1 MPQQEKKQGQLIQAF
16 GLQAAII
23 LVVSSIIGSGVYKK
37 VAPMS
42 DKLESA
48 DLVLLAWLLAGIISM
63 LGVLTTAE
71 IAGMVSGSGGPFAYF
86 NRIYGR
92 TFAFF
97 YGWSSFTAIQSAS
110 IAAIAYVFAHSF
122 NAVVPLPRL
131 DAAAEAFNILGI
143 FYPLQNLGV
152 KLAAVGLIVLL
163 VGINYR
169 GVRQGGS
176 VSNIITNTVIAS
188 IILIII
194 LGLTMGVG
202 SMVNFQTPASTYPPD
217 SFSSGNFG
225 FVTALFAAMLSAFWA
240 YEGWITL
247 GFMAGEIKDP
257 TRNIPRSLI
266 FGTLIVIAIYLLINF
281 VYLYVLPMDEMI
293 AVAKDTNKIAAI
305 EVIRRLFGDTG
316 VLLLSVLIV
325 VTTAG
330 CTNTTIMA
338 SARIYYAMAAQG
350 IFFNK
355 AAHIHPRYHTPG
367 NALIYQ
373 AIVSCL
379 LVFSGSFD
387 QLTDMLVFVQFIF
400 YGAVAVGVFILRKR
414 EPDTPRPYKAVG
426 YPVVPILYILFC
438 AYLVVNTIIT
448 NPRNAIFG
456 LVLVLLGTPFYLY
469 WIRENKKPLDPS
481 VLDDLEER

>member
-1 MPQQEKKQGQLIQAF
+1 
-16 GLQAAII
+16 
-23 LVVSSIIGSGVYKK
+23 
-37 VAPMS
+37 
-42 DKLESA
+42 
-48 DLVLLAWLLAGIISM
+48 
-63 LGVLTTAE
+63 
-71 IAGMVSGSGGPFAYF
+71 
-86 NRIYGR
+86 
-92 TFAFF
+92 
-97 YGWSSFTAIQSAS
+97 
-110 IAAIAYVFAHSF
+110 
-122 NAVVPLPRL
+122 
-131 DAAAEAFNILGI
+131 
-143 FYPLQNLGV
+143 
-152 KLAAVGLIVLL
+152 VLL

-481 VLDDLEER
+481 VLDDLEGR

>member
-1 MPQQEKKQGQLIQAF
+1 MPQEETKNQPRSQGQLIQAF
-16 GLQAAII
+16 GLQAAIL
-23 LVVSSIIGSGVYKK
+23 LVISSIIGSGIYKK

-42 DKLESA
+42 ERLESPT
-48 DLVLLAWLLAGIISM
+48 LVLVALLLAGLVTL

-71 IAGMVSGSGGPFAYF
+71 IAGMVPGSGGPFAYF

-131 DAAAEAFNILGI
+131 DAATEQFNLFGI
-143 FYPLQNLGV
+143 FYPLENLGV

-163 VGINYR
+163 AAINYR
-169 GVRQGGS
+169 GVRQGGN
-176 VSNIITNTVIAS
+176 VSKIITNTVIAS

-194 LGLTMGVG
+194 LGLTMKGG
-202 SMVNFQTPASTYPPD
+202 SMENFQTVASTYPPD
-217 SFSSGNFG
+217 SFSDGRFG
-225 FVTALFAAMLSAFWA
+225 FITALFAAMLSAFWA

-257 TRNIPRSLI
+257 TRNIPLSLI

-281 VYLYVLPMDEMI
+281 VYLYVLPIDEMI

-305 EVIRRLFGDTG
+305 EVIRKLFGDTG

-325 VTTAG
+325 ITTAG

-338 SARIYYAMAAQG
+338 AARIYYAMAAQG
-350 IFFNK
+350 LFFKK
-355 AAHIHPRYHTPG
+355 AAIIHPRFHTPG
-367 NALIYQ
+367 NSLIYQ
-373 AIVSCL
+373 SLVSST

-400 YGAVAVGVFILRKR
+400 YGAIAVGVFVLRVR
-414 EPDTPRPYKAVG
+414 EPNTPRPYRALG
-426 YPVVPILYILFC
+426 YPVVPALFIIFC
-438 AYLVVNTIIT
+438 GYLVVSTLIT
-448 NPRNAIFG
+448 NPRNALVG
-456 LVLVLLGTPFYLY
+456 LGLVLLGVPFYLY
-469 WIRENKKPLDPS
+469 WTKKNK
-481 VLDDLEER
+481 

>member
-42 DKLESA
+42 EALQSPS
-48 DLVLLAWLLAGIISM
+48 LVLLAWLLAGIVTM

-92 TFAFF
+92 RFAFF
-97 YGWSSFTAIQSAS
+97 YGWGSFTAIQSAS
-110 IAAIAYVFAHSF
+110 IASISYVFAHSL
-122 NAVVPLPRL
+122 NAVMPLPRL
-131 DAAAEAFNILGI
+131 DAATEKIRVLGI
-143 FYPLQNLGV
+143 FYPLENLGV
-152 KLAAVGLIVLL
+152 KLAAVLLILL
-163 VGINYR
+163 LGAINYR
-169 GVRQGGS
+169 GVRQGGG
-176 VSNIITNTVIAS
+176 VSRIITNAVIAS
-188 IILIII
+188 ILVIIV

-202 SMVNFQTPASTYPPD
+202 SMANFQAVASTYPPE
-217 SFSSGNFG
+217 SFSAENFG

-266 FGTLIVIAIYLLINF
+266 YGTLIVITVYLLINF

-305 EVIRRLFGDTG
+305 EVIRRMFGDTG
-316 VLLLSVLIV
+316 VWLLSVLIV

-338 SARIYYAMAAQG
+338 AARIYYAMAKEG
-350 IFFNK
+350 VFFKK

-373 AIVSCL
+373 AIVSCT

-426 YPVVPILYILFC
+426 YPVIPALYILFC
-438 AYLVVNTIIT
+438 AYLVINTLIT
-448 NPRNAIFG
+448 NPRNAG
-456 LVLVLLGTPFYLY
+456 LGLALVLLGTPFYMY
-469 WIRENKKPLDPS
+469 WTSQNKKTSDPS
-481 VLDDLEER
+481 VLDDPEMH